1 MKLVPQKK
9 RFNPMPECT
18 FTIVGSIADFTRIDN
33 LYKSLKREAE
43 KGLSGWTL
51 TADVKYVEKEGEKPE
66 K

>member
-1 MKLVPQKK
+1 
-9 RFNPMPECT
+9 MPECT
-18 FTIVGSIADFTRIDN
+18 FTIVGGIADFTRIDN

-51 TADVKYVEKEGEKPE
+51 TADVKYTEKEGEKPE